1 MDEAIT
7 DMMPIAAANNQS
19 NDLASF
25 GQQLGM
31 MLTNQFGGLQKNIGY
46 MQESY
51 NKNCDTMKVLKVG
64 IDEQKRQQ
72 KRLLDDNEDQRKQL
86 SKVISDLVDKKE
98 NGEELFPLAKELKG
112 SELATALTGQRIAF
126 NLELSNMQKAIVK
139 PIYDTTDEFS
149 SKTIGL
155 TGDAMTPLDT
165 LEGTVTKVINRVA
178 TLEGSILS
186 QKNVN
191 DEISRIL
198 GGSDVLTRMND
209 FQGEKMLD
217 VVKDLIRTQIET
229 KKQNEE
235 LKMALEK
242 MNTSFNEAVTALKGK
257 LNEQNKE
264 IQILKETT
272 VKIGKRKRQGIFKNP
287 ADADEE
293 ITAILDSYTIE
304 ESNSIRDK
312 VLEIEHNVDASIA
325 AINSKVDANQ
335 QKVEQN
341 INYISIHLEEVK
353 ASVEPLIQAAE
364 EAKNRDEKEL
374 MLQNLIDACKAISD
388 KLFEDMN
395 YAITEI
401 RELREIAENNNEP
414 EYLLNSAA
422 TRDMMMIQKGVGI
435 VVGACTYSPSTYETF
450 DFMYPILDR
459 LTVDVLEIL
468 DKDSSKLTKDGKKID
483 DSDVVLSDIPIL
495 QGEDNMREKIKAF
508 LSSCYELLDV
518 RVDKITMRRRLD
530 KLDIITSTKAEI
542 SSLEALE
549 KEVQGLED
557 RKANLL
563 ELQEILSKKASL
575 GELALLKDKLKSD
588 MESLYSS
595 FQNLEEMSHNS
606 HDNSVNNYPGGGG
619 GGGGGNTAN
628 INMNM
633 PMNVSVNAG
642 SGQRKSVDS
651 KGVKEL
657 QNRFDLL
664 INQFNDL
671 KNDSLKLVPRDEIEE
686 AMTGLLAEIK
696 NLRMNSVTPK
706 LLEDSLNVKAD
717 KKELNKLLKQLA
729 KALGNVESNSSAG
742 AKTKCLLCDK
752 PVPTNQPLTP
762 LPSYS
767 PISPNQL
774 VTSSSTSLLDDIRPS
789 TSAARLSGGSMYS
802 RLTSPDPA
810 VRDKETVKIVTDI
823 TVLKS
828 TMDLPPIQDS
838 LLANENRSVSS
849 KTSKSDIIKS
859 RIKGGNYT
867 QNSR

>member
-31 MLTNQFGGLQKNIGY
+31 MLTNQFGGLQKNISY

-51 NKNCDTMKVLKVG
+51 NKNCDTMKGLRVG

-72 KRLLDDNEDQRKQL
+72 KRLLEDNEDQRKHL
-86 SKVISDLVDKKE
+86 SKVISDLVEKKE
-98 NGEELFPLAKELKG
+98 KGEELFPLAKELKG

-126 NLELSNMQKAIVK
+126 NLELSNMQKALVK

-155 TGDAMTPLDT
+155 TGDAMTPLDS

-178 TLEGSILS
+178 TLEASILS

-209 FQGEKMLD
+209 FQGEKILD

-235 LKMALEK
+235 LKSTIEK
-242 MNTSFNEAVTALKGK
+242 MNITFNDAITGLKTK
-257 LNEQNKE
+257 LNDQNKE
-264 IQILKETT
+264 IQTLKETT

-287 ADADEE
+287 AEADEE
-293 ITAILDSYTIE
+293 IVAILDSYTIA
-304 ESNSIRDK
+304 ESNSVRDK
-312 VLEIEHNVDASIA
+312 VLEIEQNIEA
-325 AINSKVDANQ
+325 AIIAINGKVDANQ
-335 QKVEQN
+335 QKVEQTIN
-341 INYISIHLEEVK
+341 IITIHLDEVK
-353 ASVEPLIQAAE
+353 TSIEPLIQAAE
-364 EAKNRDEKEL
+364 EAKNRDEKETH
-374 MLQNLIDACKAISD
+374 LQNLIDACKSISD
-388 KLFEDMN
+388 MLYEDMN
-395 YAITEI
+395 YAINEI
-401 RELREIAENNNEP
+401 RDLREMAEKNEEP
-414 EYLLNSAA
+414 EYLLNSNA
-422 TRDMMMIQKGVGI
+422 TKDMMMIQKGVGI
-435 VVGACTYSPSTYETF
+435 IVGACNYSPSTYETF

-468 DKDSSKLTKDGKKID
+468 DNDALKLNSDGKKID
-483 DSDVVLSDIPIL
+483 ESDIVLADIPTL
-495 QGEDNMREKIKAF
+495 EGEESMREKIKNF
-508 LSSCYELLDV
+508 LSACYELLDI

-530 KLDIITSTKAEI
+530 QLDKITSTKAEI
-542 SSLEALE
+542 SSLEALG
-549 KEVQGLED
+549 KEIQGLED
-557 RKANLL
+557 RKANMI
-563 ELQEILSKKASL
+563 ELQDILAKKVSL
-575 GELALLKDKLKSD
+575 GELAQLKEKIMRD
-588 MESLYSS
+588 MDALQSN
-595 FQNLEEMSHNS
+595 FHNLEEMSQHS
-606 HDNSVNNYPGGGG
+606 HDNPVTYNPPPSGS
-619 GGGGGNTAN
+619 GNTN
-628 INMNM
+628 VNM
-633 PMNVSVNAG
+633 PMNISVN
-642 SGQRKSVDS
+642 SLPVQPRKSVDS

-657 QNRFDLL
+657 HNRFDLL
-664 INQFNDL
+664 VNQFNDL
-671 KNDSLKLVPRDEIEE
+671 KNDSQKLVPRDEIEE
-686 AMTGLLAEIK
+686 AMTGLLAEMK

-729 KALGNVESNSSAG
+729 KAVGNVDGNSSAG
-742 AKTKCLLCDK
+742 AKSKCLLCDK
-752 PVPTNQPLTP
+752 PVPANHPLTP
-762 LPSYS
+762 LPAYS
-767 PISPNQL
+767 PVSPNQMIG
-774 VTSSSTSLLDDIRPS
+774 SSSTTALDDIRPS

-810 VRDKETVKIVTDI
+810 VRDRESVKIISDI

-838 LLANENRSVSS
+838 LLANENRAKSS
-849 KTSKSDIIKS
+849 SKSDIVKS
-859 RIKGGNYT
+859 RIRGGNVT
-867 QNSR
+867 QNTR